1 MAVKDD
7 RSDVCSNWDPWIQN
21 DGCIILYAGI
31 TKVFSAINTRLI
43 ANVFIKTASAS
54 LLKETNYEE
63 LISSFLTGI
72 DKIWILINIFN
83 YFADQ
88 ILRLQGRCI
97 CQPGFFGDDCSET
110 LWGTPAPQK
119 STNGDYMKGI
129 IKIVWYNWDS

>member
-31 TKVFSAINTRLI
+31 TKVFSAINTDSLL
-43 ANVFIKTASAS
+43 TS
-54 LLKETNYEE
+54 LLKQPVHRSWKKQTTKNWY
-63 LISSFLTGI
+63 LLFLTGI